1 VSTDP
6 WSETE
11 NVKTTN
17 PAQREESDRLW
28 AVMERTLN
36 QATAEQRRSR
46 RWGIFFKTLTIG
58 YVIGLTVMIWNQSEL
73 QVDALATAEH
83 TAVVPID
90 GVIAAEESANAFDL
104 QQNLQAAFEAP
115 GSRGVMLE
123 INSPGGSPVQA
134 EYVYRTI
141 LDLKAAYPN
150 KPVHAVIGD
159 IGASGAYYIAAAAD
173 TIHAAPASIVGSIGV
188 ISASFGFSELMQKLG
203 VERRLIIAGE
213 NKAMLDPF
221 QPESLRDREHLQQ
234 LLDATHAQ
242 FIARVRE
249 GRGSRLN
256 PGQEDLFDGRVWSG
270 EQALRYGL
278 IDSLADPLEVAR
290 EWIGAKERVYYTND
304 EPLLNQIS
312 REFGFGMGTALS
324 WMVRQ
329 GAWNPISL
337 SH

>member
-6 WSETE
+6 WAETE
-11 NVKTTN
+11 QTKT
-17 PAQREESDRLW
+17 PDSSRREESDRLW
-28 AVMERTLN
+28 KVMERTLN
-36 QATAEQRRSR
+36 QATLEQRRSR
-46 RWGIFFKTLTIG
+46 RWGIFFKTLTLG
-58 YVIGLTVMIWNQSEL
+58 YVIGLTVMVWNQSAL
-73 QVDALATAEH
+73 QAEGMALGAH
-83 TAVVPID
+83 TAVVPVD
-90 GVIAAEESANAFDL
+90 GVIAADEAANAYDL

-134 EYVYRTI
+134 EYIYRTI
-141 LDLKAAYPN
+141 LDLKAEYPN

-188 ISASFGFSELMQKLG
+188 ISASFGFSELMEKLG

-221 QPESLRDREHLQQ
+221 QPESETDRQHLQK
-234 LLDATHAQ
+234 LLDATHSQ

-249 GRGSRLN
+249 GRGSRLD
-256 PGQEDLFDGRVWSG
+256 PGDEDLFDGRVWSG
-270 EQALRYGL
+270 EQALQYGL

-290 EWIGAKERVYYTND
+290 EWIGAKERVYYTSK

-324 WMVRQ
+324 WLARQ
-329 GAWNPISL
+329 GMWSPMSL

>member
-1 VSTDP
+1 MSTDP
-6 WSETE
+6 WSETNNGKPTE
-11 NVKTTN
+11 
-17 PAQREESDRLW
+17 PARREDVDRLW
-28 AVMERTLN
+28 GVMERTLS

-58 YVIGLTVMIWNQSEL
+58 YVIGLTVMLWNQS
-73 QVDALATAEH
+73 ALHVEGMAVGEH

-90 GVIAAEESANAFDL
+90 GVIAAGEIANAFDL
-104 QQNLQAAFEAP
+104 QQNLEAAFEAP

-134 EYVYRTI
+134 EYVYRAI
-141 LDLKAAYPN
+141 LDLKAAHPN

-188 ISASFGFSELMQKLG
+188 ISAGFGFSELMKKLG

-221 QPESLRDREHLQQ
+221 QPESPEQRAHLQK
-234 LLDATHAQ
+234 LLDATHNQ

-256 PGQEDLFDGRVWSG
+256 PEGEDLFDGRVWSG
-270 EQALRYGL
+270 EQALQYGL

-290 EWIGAKERVYYTND
+290 EWIGAKERIYYTSE

-312 REFGFGMGTALS
+312 REFGFGMGTAIS
-324 WMVRQ
+324 WLVRQ
-329 GAWNPISL
+329 GTFSPMSL
-337 SH
+337 NH